1 MSLQFALITLGLV
14 VLGAVAALSFFKRRS
29 TPVSWLAQ
37 LRAGIASQAENFRWP
52 VALNFMHPDR
62 LVNRVRQREPSLI
75 ASHDFEGQASAR
87 TKGGGLKAA
96 DQATPVDSSDQHP
109 VEPTR
114 VLDSEIGS
122 APIKIDYWVRLPGQT
137 PVTRDLAL
145 SVFREHEINL
155 SHPRAIHGRTEPG
168 NAWLD
173 LRDASAGEIFT
184 DLIISVQMADPDRC
198 VDESELTRF
207 NNLAYAL
214 AETLDR
220 PLQFESSIEEA
231 LPEAARLERFCHE
244 FDLLAVINIEPEP
257 GAGFSGPDVARV
269 AGRAGMRLG
278 EQDIFHFFDSRT
290 GVSRFGLANQRE
302 PGSFSYADLE
312 SGMFRGLALF
322 MNIPR
327 VEHPART
334 FAELRSVAQYVS
346 TELNGS
352 LVDPDGAILSSAQ
365 FDSIRRQI
373 QSIERSMK
381 KYGVEPGSDE
391 ARRLF

>member
-1 MSLQFALITLGLV
+1 MALIMLGLV
-14 VLGAVAALSFFKRRS
+14 ILGVIAALSFLKRRS
-29 TPVSWLAQ
+29 TSASWLAR
-37 LRAGIASQAENFRWP
+37 LRSGIASPVVNFRWP
-52 VALNFMHPDR
+52 AALNFVHPDR
-62 LVNRVRQREPSLI
+62 LVNRVRQREPSLM
-75 ASHDFEGQASAR
+75 ASHDFEGHASAR
-87 TKGGGLKAA
+87 PKGSGSKAA
-96 DQATPVDSSDQHP
+96 DQTTTTPVDSADQHP
-109 VEPTR
+109 SEPTR
-114 VLDSEIGS
+114 VLDSKIGS

-269 AGRAGMRLG
+269 AERAGMRLG

-373 QSIERSMK
+373 QSIESSMK
-381 KYGVEPGSDE
+381 KYGVESGSDE